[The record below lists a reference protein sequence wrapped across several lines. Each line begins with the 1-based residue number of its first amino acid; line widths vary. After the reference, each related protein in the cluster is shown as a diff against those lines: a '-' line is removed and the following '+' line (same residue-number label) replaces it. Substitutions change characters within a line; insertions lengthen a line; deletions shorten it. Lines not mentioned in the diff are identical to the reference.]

1 MTETA
6 TIATGGGSEFERQCD
21 LQRQLLAHV
30 VQSLN
35 EAATRTASDAL
46 SDMLCDAPEEMAQE
60 LLAPIFEWSD
70 FWPQRI
76 AAELLGLSTDEEY
89 TSEELLREFEKREL
103 ADAETHGEPGDW
115 SQEGF

>member
-1 MTETA
+1 MTETM
-6 TIATGGGSEFERQCD
+6 TIATDGGTEFERQRD

-35 EAATRTASDAL
+35 PAATRSASDAL
-46 SDMLCDAPEEMAQE
+46 SELLCDAHEEMAKE

-70 FWPQRI
+70 FWPQTI

-89 TSEELLREFEKREL
+89 TSEELLKEFEKREL
-103 ADAETHGEPGDW
+103 ADAETHTDG
-115 SQEGF
+115 

>member
-6 TIATGGGSEFERQCD
+6 TIAQDGGTECERQCD
-21 LQRQLLAHV
+21 LKRQLLAHV

-35 EAATRTASDAL
+35 RVGTHTASDAL
-46 SDMLCDAPEEMAQE
+46 SELLCEAHEEMAKE
-60 LLAPIFEWSD
+60 LLTPIFELSD

-76 AAELLGLSTDEEY
+76 AAEILGLSTDEEY
-89 TSEELLREFEKREL
+89 THEELLREFEQREL
-103 ADAETHGEPGDW
+103 ADSQNKPANW

>member
-35 EAATRTASDAL
+35 PAATRSASDAL
-46 SDMLCDAPEEMAQE
+46 SELLCDAHEEMAKQ

-76 AAELLGLSTDEEY
+76 AAELLGLSTDDEY
-89 TSEELLREFEKREL
+89 TSEELLKEFEKREL
-103 ADAETHGEPGDW
+103 ADSQNKPANW